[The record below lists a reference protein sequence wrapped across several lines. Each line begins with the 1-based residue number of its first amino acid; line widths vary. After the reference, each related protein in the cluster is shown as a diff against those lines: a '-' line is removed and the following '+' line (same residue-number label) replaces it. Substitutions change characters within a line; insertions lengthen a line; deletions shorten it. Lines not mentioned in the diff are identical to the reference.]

1 MATKKKTE
9 TVEKYTLE
17 EAKKRIREEAKA
29 AKEAKKNRKSTAGFH
44 VDETTPD
51 DATYNVL
58 AKGEFSS
65 GEGTL
70 FEVRALMADGG
81 KVRLTAYPCGV
92 WFRGVS
98 AVGASV
104 EEAGSLLADMLIG
117 AAEALNAT
125 GKASTV
131 ATLSREYVKA
141 AKEHTYNPPKRN

>member
-1 MATKKKTE
+1 MSTKTKT
-9 TVEKYTLE
+9 EKYTLA
-17 EAKKRIREEAKA
+17 EAKQLLRDEAKA
-29 AKEAKKNRKSTAGFH
+29 AKEARKNRKTVKGFH
-44 VDETTPD
+44 LDETSPD

-70 FEVRALMADGG
+70 FEVRALMSDGG
-81 KVRLTAYPCGV
+81 KVRLTAYPCGP

-98 AVGASV
+98 AVGSSV
-104 EEAGSLLADMLIG
+104 EEAGLTLASVLVG

-131 ATLSREYVKA
+131 ATLAREYAKA
-141 AKEHTYNPPKRN
+141 AKSHTYNPPKRN